1 MTVELTPEVEAMIQH
16 ELASGRFQDMSDVI
30 ATAMHAL
37 ADRRPL
43 DLEHDYPVPPMTLA
57 EFQAAIDE
65 GVESAD
71 NEPLVTP
78 EEARASLARVRQGVA
93 RA

>member
-1 MTVELTPEVEAMIQH
+1 MTVELTPEVEAMIQD

-37 ADRRPL
+37 ADRR

-78 EEARASLARVRQGVA
+78 EEARASLARVRQGLA